1 MRRCVCGSLHVRHTR
16 CLWKLEYHRE
26 QVQFVQVLESMI
38 GMGIGNH
45 IRQLGPHSLAADF
58 RSQSTTNYIIFGSL
72 LDILLYIEAISTTIV
87 VRQSPSERE
96 RERERESE
104 RASVYRAA
112 NRTVR
117 MTRNGSSRNVR

>member
-87 VRQSPSERE
+87 VRQSPSGRE
-96 RERERESE
+96 REREI
-104 RASVYRAA
+104 ASVYRAA